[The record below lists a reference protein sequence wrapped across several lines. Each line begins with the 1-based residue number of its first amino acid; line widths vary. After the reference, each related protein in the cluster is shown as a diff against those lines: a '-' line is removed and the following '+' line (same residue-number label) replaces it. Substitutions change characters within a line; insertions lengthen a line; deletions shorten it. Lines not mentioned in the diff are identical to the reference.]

1 MAAAP
6 GWKVYDSFDTYQ
18 SSCKEVEAAAAVV
31 TFYGPGST
39 IRTGHPKNCIM
50 WTEGIDGIGASN
62 YDQVTAT
69 IASRSMMCTLQKS
82 EATS

>member
-6 GWKVYDSFDTYQ
+6 GWKIYDSFDTYQ

-39 IRTGHPKNCIM
+39 
-50 WTEGIDGIGASN
+50 
-62 YDQVTAT
+62 
-69 IASRSMMCTLQKS
+69 MMCTLQKS